1 MLGKNRSSLA
11 IPVLVL
17 CLALSPVL
25 AQAAP
30 AGDSLRSARFETGL
44 FSALIEWLS
53 GWWAP
58 GDSDNRSAVPDEPQI
73 VAAPVGCGI
82 DPNGGDTCGDPT
94 VVEPRTD
101 AGSSMDPNGKGIA
114 APMGNT

>member
-11 IPVLVL
+11 IPALVL

-30 AGDSLRSARFETGL
+30 AGDVLRSARFETGL
-44 FSALIEWLS
+44 FSALIDWLS

-58 GDSDNRSAVPDEPQI
+58 GNSDSRSAAPDEPRI
-73 VAAPVGCGI
+73 VTAPVGCGI
-82 DPNGGDTCGDPT
+82 DPNGGDTCEDPT
-94 VVEPRTD
+94 VIGPRSD
-101 AGSSMDPNGKGIA
+101 AGSSMDPNGTA
-114 APMGNT
+114 N